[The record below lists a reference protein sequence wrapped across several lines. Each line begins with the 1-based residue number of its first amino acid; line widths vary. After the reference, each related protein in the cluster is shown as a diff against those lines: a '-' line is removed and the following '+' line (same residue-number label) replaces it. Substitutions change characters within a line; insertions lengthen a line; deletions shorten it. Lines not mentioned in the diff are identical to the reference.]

1 MLQNDLRTL
10 SLEARKKF
18 PQIKETTERAILK
31 LRNVD
36 EQEHDLAKKIEAVA
50 KADEVLKPLLL
61 ACDSNNPKMIAIGVG
76 SIQKLIAQNA
86 VSEASLPRIMRV
98 LAQQVEA
105 GDDTVKLKILQA
117 VVSLLTT
124 QTNMHGESLSQ
135 SLCMCFRLHKNK
147 SVAIKNTASA
157 TLRQIVT
164 MLFDRALLE
173 FQQLDGETLDAMAQS
188 PSEKSAVGDSNQRMP
203 KNLPP
208 SIKDAHFLLQDL
220 CSLTGG
226 DNPIWLPVQA
236 ISKTFGF
243 ELIEA
248 LLSTHQ
254 PLFIHIYEF
263 QLLLKDRICPLV
275 VKALGAKAGLFTY
288 SVRLLRLVGTFIR
301 NFINLMRSECEV
313 FLERMVRIMSQET
326 PIWTK
331 ALTLEV
337 LKDICSN
344 EKLLRSMYVNYDA
357 KALQAV
363 EAADSQLV
371 FEGMVKAI
379 ARFVQKIFDL
389 NNKLVMHAE
398 PARTKCIDM
407 MSHREPPATISL
419 SYTLN
424 LGLECLT
431 AIIDAVASLAI
442 QKVKVL
448 PSPVLQYEPIR
459 RVLQFDNPFEEGGVT
474 KVEVVAPTA
483 KTNVQTPRS
492 HINEDEDEEEEEE
505 EGPGS
510 ADQQSEDEDNTAA
523 QKDTKKMS
531 GMEISRRMAES
542 SWTSILPALALM
554 LTKAGDE
561 SIVEGI
567 LRAYQLFIHIC
578 GSNELIAPRDA
589 FLTSLCHFAIPSSSV
604 TITAETGGDDKDGTE
619 PTPTKTVT
627 TKIQVFDGVL
637 MGKNV
642 LALRTLISL
651 AHGMGGILGSAWP
664 LVLQTLET
672 LHSILHP
679 TSAKSLLAPSD
690 APNPTL
696 EKKGSATALP
706 GIGGSGNGGL
716 GASSSGVKTSD
727 DSSRGIER
735 LPSPREISYLSTSLE
750 SVFEGSKY
758 LDDQSLEHFI
768 AALASLSSNALLAY
782 EVKRPAT
789 TPSDAATPV
798 NHPAPL
804 FGLSKLVDTALQNI
818 IRIDTTWP
826 IISAHLILVSNH
838 KVPSVRSYGVES
850 LAKIMETSLTRLPA
864 IPRRSFSVPSFSSK
878 AQISQILYDMSSVAP
893 TVGTPLD
900 QSPAPSLPIRSPAP
914 APTPQPST
922 PGMTS
927 PSSLRRRTVD
937 KQAPPV
943 PDMQIPF
950 LELLDALAQSKH
962 TDTRSKTMQALFAI
976 LQSSGQSLSTGWPVV
991 LAIINK
997 GNNDKQLIQVAFR
1010 CLGFI
1015 CSDFLTNLPIECV
1028 EKVIVAIGKFGRQTA
1043 FMNISLTAVGLLWN
1057 ISDFLATEIKAL
1069 RKQLA
1074 EAVEKEAEL
1083 ILGSWLMDSTTSN
1096 KLWLSTYHELKQL
1109 CVDARTEVR
1118 NCAIQTLF
1126 KTLSTHGSLL
1136 EHDIWPSVI
1145 AQILFP
1151 LMNEIRNLSASAG
1164 KNRIDTELGKEGG
1177 KSVIMMVHHTRNTE
1191 EKQWNETQVLALQG
1205 IVQVF
1210 RTYFPTLSALPDF
1223 AQTWSALLGLFL
1235 SAATSHSAEVS
1246 ACAIQSLRE
1255 LMHPHVA
1262 DDRFERLL
1270 WEDMWTTLQQIG
1282 DYLTRHHPRDL
1293 PFSDIPHQSLL
1304 ELVRTVGHVHSKFRG
1319 ACTTG
1324 DIRRLLGIVGPLALY
1339 PGEEERRISPL
1350 QKKVLKV
1357 IEKLLPVAEEIYPV
1371 VFKQLTDYVTT
1382 AINYAPAPSP
1392 ASPLPSSS
1400 SVPQKAAAVLPG
1412 RRFHPLAM
1420 KAMDLSVRCLETAP
1434 PAVVSQV
1441 FEELITVL
1449 GAGMMLKYVSYA
1461 SPLWRTAVRAF
1472 TRAVTHALPIV
1483 ARTPD
1488 LGEEQERRVW
1498 TQLYACLQDFLFHA
1512 APRQLPPAGRTADEA
1527 AEDEALDVGLADM
1540 LALHMLRCAAGVPFL
1555 HARLISIL
1563 QEGSV
1568 FHAEPA
1574 DQRETFAEGCYANL
1588 CRLCAHA
1595 ANPDDGYS
1603 CHGRVGRLAFPLV
1616 MARAR
1621 AVLHRFVQDDE
1632 RRLAAGRPLPRHQL
1646 AEVTALLRQ
1655 LRDLQLQPGLPLPE
1669 TEAEETSMESGR
1681 VWRSREHLLRLY
1693 PQLCDCITTR
1703 EDQVKPLLRE
1713 LFHIAGAQVGLQ

>member
-1 MLQNDLRTL
+1 MSFLSMLQNDLRTL

-86 VSEASLPRIMRV
+86 ASLPRIMRV

-424 LGLECLT
+424 L

-768 AALASLSSNALLAY
+768 AALVSATLASLSSNALLAY

-1205 IVQVF
+1205 IVQVMPGNTFSRVF

-1540 LALHMLRCAAGVPFL
+1540 LALHMLRCAAGGRIGVPCG
-1555 HARLISIL
+1555 AGR
-1563 QEGSV
+1563 
-1568 FHAEPA
+1568 PA
-1574 DQRETFAEGCYANL
+1574 GDLRRGLLRQSL
-1588 CRLCAHA
+1588 
-1595 ANPDDGYS
+1595 P
-1603 CHGRVGRLAFPLV
+1603 P
-1616 MARAR
+1616 
-1621 AVLHRFVQDDE
+1621 DDE